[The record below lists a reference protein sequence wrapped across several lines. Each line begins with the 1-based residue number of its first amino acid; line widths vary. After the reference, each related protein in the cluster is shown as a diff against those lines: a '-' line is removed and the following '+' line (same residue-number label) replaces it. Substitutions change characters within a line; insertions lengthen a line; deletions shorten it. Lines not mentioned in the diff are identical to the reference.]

1 MPHPMSQGRPW
12 LRGARSVVLAGMLA
26 GVLAAALAGLLA
38 PPVHAQ
44 EYEPLPPE
52 LEARKWA
59 LYDSI
64 RCPQCAGQNI
74 GQSAAPIAK
83 AMRATVDE
91 RLRAGEGDEEIIA
104 FLVGSFGE
112 EILASPPKRGVA
124 LLVWLIPPIALVLGG
139 GTVAFAI
146 RRLRRGG
153 GQDTDPYAAQGQG
166 PLAAPGSAG
175 NEATGDLAPYLE
187 MVDREMGGG
196 GREPS

>member
-1 MPHPMSQGRPW
+1 
-12 LRGARSVVLAGMLA
+12 
-26 GVLAAALAGLLA
+26 
-38 PPVHAQ
+38 
-44 EYEPLPPE
+44 
-52 LEARKWA
+52 
-59 LYDSI
+59 
-64 RCPQCAGQNI
+64 
-74 GQSAAPIAK
+74 
-83 AMRATVDE
+83 MRATVDE

-139 GTVAFAI
+139 GIVALAI

>member
-91 RLRAGEGDEEIIA
+91 RLGAGEGDEEIIA

-153 GQDTDPYAAQGQG
+153 GQDTDPYAAQG
-166 PLAAPGSAG
+166 SAG

>member
-38 PPVHAQ
+38 PPAHAQ

-139 GTVAFAI
+139 GTVALAI

-153 GQDTDPYAAQGQG
+153 GQDTA